1 MRDRDATCSH
11 PVTWSRARIIACALA
26 LAWVVACT
34 RAIPSDT
41 TTELATQLTVGDD
54 KPVIVDHDLGAG
66 SYLIEA
72 REDGIDLRLTIAS
85 TIQSTLEDRV
95 PRHGL
100 LAQVVRLDRPEKLR
114 IEIRSVDHRTK
125 TGKVTL
131 SIARW
136 SRENGSVPGQR
147 ELGFGKFGAAGEQTA
162 VGKKESWARTAELL
176 NEAAAHFEAAGD
188 DRLRAQALYS
198 LGYVQYEERG
208 DHPAAI
214 RAAEL
219 ATSLYESLDDE
230 TGTQDAAVLRASSE
244 LEVAAGMNAGTQRAE
259 QRALFEAADRRLQ
272 FAAEYFV
279 RAHLPIQAA
288 YAVNMRGVRATYVGD
303 VETAE
308 KLFTQA
314 VGMSAANND
323 ESERF
328 RSLSNLAWIH
338 NRRGF
343 VADAAREYSEL
354 LAMVDRERQPTQYGY
369 VLGNYGFCLVALG
382 EFDRALALHTEALEL
397 FTTLGKEAEMGRQL
411 LALSSLYLRTGDLQ
425 RSLDA
430 SRASIEI
437 HERTRDG
444 IGLAAALRIAGNASA
459 ALDQHDVALQFL
471 RQAAERD
478 TSAAGP
484 ERTRVLVAAEL
495 RALGR
500 LSEAE
505 AELAPALAS
514 KNAAA
519 HSEALDERG
528 RLRLA
533 QKDLAAAIA
542 DLRAANQ
549 EFTALGLDFNRINT
563 NTTLSQAL
571 LATGD
576 VQGAIAAADAA
587 IEIVGR
593 IRVSSANPE
602 WRALFLS
609 ARYSPYEARIA
620 AELAGTAGS
629 TPESRWSA
637 FKIAEGVRARSLAD
651 VLSDSA
657 RQPLRAPDPEGDAM
671 RVQLTSQLLRLDSQT
686 SRGGTDEKE
695 LHELRREIVET
706 RARIDAH
713 RLRKEAVA
721 AGESSLPDTLRLTQA
736 ALPAD
741 AAVLAYFVGDETTH
755 AWLIS
760 RQEFRHATFGGRAE
774 MLALSDSLVAL
785 LRQSGTRPVV
795 PRDIS
800 ARVLG
805 KLLDG
810 FTGQRLLIIPDGPL
824 NGLPFAALA
833 TSSKPD
839 QSLVDHFV
847 ISYAPSLALAMR
859 GPPGRKSK
867 AQQVAVISDPVY
879 APDDRRLVASLTTE
893 GVMRSAP
900 PLSPNRLTRLPYSGL
915 EARTVAKALGAR
927 NTLQLS
933 GFDATP
939 AHVLKLASQPLSV
952 LHFATHAKARPDSP
966 EQSALFLSEYS
977 PTGALLADSQLSVGE
992 ITRSGLHAD
1001 VVVLSG
1007 CETGDGSRL
1016 RGEGVLGLTYGFL
1029 ANGSQSVVASL
1040 WQIEDAATATFMNEF
1055 YRAYRAN
1062 GRSAEALRQ
1071 AQLRTRG
1078 SVKPAV
1084 WSSFVVR
1091 ANEFP

>member
-11 PVTWSRARIIACALA
+11 PVSRRRARIFACAFAAA
-26 LAWVVACT
+26 LLVACART
-34 RAIPSDT
+34 IPPDT
-41 TTELATQLTVGDD
+41 TPVLATQLAVDDD
-54 KPVIVDHDLGAG
+54 KPVVVTHDVGAG

-72 REDGIDLRLTIAS
+72 REDAIDLRLTVGS
-85 TIQSTLEDRV
+85 PVQSTVEDRV

-100 LAQVVRLDRPEKLR
+100 LAQVVRLDRPGTLR
-114 IEIRSVDHRTK
+114 IEISSVDHRAK
-125 TGKVTL
+125 TGTVTL

-136 SRENGSVPGQR
+136 NREGGAAPGER
-147 ELGFGKFGAAGEQTA
+147 ELGFGKFGAAGVQTA
-162 VGKKESWARTAELL
+162 QGRKESWDRTAELL

-188 DRLRAQALYS
+188 DIARAQALYT
-198 LGYVQYEERG
+198 LGFVQYLERE
-208 DHPAAI
+208 DYAAAI
-214 RAAEL
+214 RAAEA
-219 ATSLYESLDDE
+219 ATALYQSLEDG
-230 TGTQDAAVLRASSE
+230 TGAQNATVLRAASE
-244 LEVAAGMNAGTQRAE
+244 LEIAAGMNAGTQRAE
-259 QRALFEAADRRLQ
+259 QRALFEAADRRLEL
-272 FAAEYFV
+272 AASHLTG
-279 RAHLPIQAA
+279 AHLPIQAA
-288 YAVNMRGVRATYVGD
+288 YAVNMRGVRAAYAGD
-303 VETAE
+303 VEAAE
-308 KLFTQA
+308 KFFTQA
-314 VGMSAANND
+314 VSMAAANND
-323 ESERF
+323 EAERF
-328 RSLSNLAWIH
+328 KSLSNLAWIH

-343 VADAAREYSEL
+343 VAEAAREYSEL
-354 LAMVDRERQPTQYGY
+354 LAMVDRERQPSMYAT
-369 VLGNYGFCLVALG
+369 VLGNFGFCLVALG
-382 EFDRALALHTEALEL
+382 EFDRALTLHTEALQV
-397 FTTLGKEAEMGRQL
+397 FTALGKETEMGRQL

-430 SRASIEI
+430 SRAAIEI
-437 HERTRDG
+437 QERNRDG
-444 IGLAAALRIAGNASA
+444 IGLAAALRMAGNASS
-459 ALDQHDVALQFL
+459 ALDKHDVALQFL

-478 TSAAGP
+478 TTAAGP

-495 RALGR
+495 RSLGR
-500 LSEAE
+500 LREAE
-505 AELAPALAS
+505 QELAPALAS
-514 KNAAA
+514 TNAAA

-533 QKDLAAAIA
+533 QKNLPAAIE

-571 LATGD
+571 LAAGD
-576 VQGAIAAADAA
+576 VPGAIAAADTA

-620 AELAGTAGS
+620 AELAGPASS
-629 TPESRWSA
+629 TPEAQWRA
-637 FKIAEGVRARSLAD
+637 FRIAEGVHARSLAD

-657 RQPLRAPDPEGDAM
+657 RLSLRAPDAEGDAM
-671 RVQLTSQLLRLDSQT
+671 RAQLTSQLLRLDAQT
-686 SRGGTDEKE
+686 SRGADAKD
-695 LHELRREIVET
+695 LRELRREIIET

-713 RLRKEAVA
+713 LLRKEAVA
-721 AGESSLPDTLRLTQA
+721 ARDSTLPDSLRRTQA

-741 AAVLAYFVGDETTH
+741 AAVLTYFVGDEATH

-760 RQEFRHATFGGRAE
+760 RREFRHEVFGGRAE
-774 MLALSDSLVAL
+774 MLKHSDGLVTL
-785 LRQSGTRPVV
+785 LRQSGTRPTA
-795 PRDIS
+795 PNAIG
-800 ARVLG
+800 AKVLG
-805 KLLDG
+805 RLLDG
-810 FTGQRLLIIPDGPL
+810 LTGQSLLIIPDGPL

-833 TSSKPD
+833 TNANPS
-839 QSLVDHFV
+839 QVLVERFV
-847 ISYAPSLALAMR
+847 VGYAPSLALAMR
-859 GPPGRKSK
+859 DSAGRRSK
-867 AQQVAVISDPVY
+867 PTQSAVISDPVY
-879 APDDRRLVASLTTE
+879 APDDRRLVTSINAG
-893 GVMRSAP
+893 GVMRSSP
-900 PLSPNRLTRLPYSGL
+900 PLSPNKLTRLPYSGL
-915 EARTVAKALGAR
+915 EARTVAKALGVE

-939 AHVLKLASQPLSV
+939 AHVLGLASRTLSV
-952 LHFATHAKARPDSP
+952 LHFATHARARADSP
-966 EQSALFLSEYS
+966 EQSALYLSEYS
-977 PTGALLADSQLSVGE
+977 PTGTLLEDSQLSVGE
-992 ITRSGLHAD
+992 IRRSGLHAD

-1055 YRAYRAN
+1055 YRAYRES

-1078 SVKPAV
+1078 SVKAAV